1 MILPHRAPPDAILGL
16 AAGRPAGAGRR
27 RPSASCTAVGPWA
40 GPILRSFVSDLPF
53 QLPPE
58 PASVLAAVLDVE
70 GKILRGLE
78 SLGPV
83 AGRDVLLVDAAGSAV
98 AAGLTT
104 LGARVTNEPTPIPF
118 RPSAADASADVVIGM
133 WSSFRGVDPA
143 EIEEADRVLRPGG
156 RLLIVHDYGRDDVS
170 HLVPNREEFGA
181 WSHRNGPFLKGGFRL
196 RVLHC
201 FWTFESPEAT
211 AAFLD
216 AAFGAAGQAV
226 AVTLKRPRISYN
238 VAIYHRT
245 RGGETPPGS

>member
-1 MILPHRAPPDAILGL
+1 M
-16 AAGRPAGAGRR
+16 
-27 RPSASCTAVGPWA
+27 
-40 GPILRSFVSDLPF
+40 SDLPF

-58 PASVLAAVLDVE
+58 SAGVLAAVLDVE

-83 AGRDVLLVDAAGSAV
+83 AGRDVLLVDAEGSAV
-98 AAGLTT
+98 AAGLSS
-104 LGARVTNEPTPIPF
+104 LGVRLIHEPLAVPF
-118 RPSAADASADVVIGM
+118 RSAAPDASVDVVIGM

-143 EIEEADRVLRPGG
+143 EIAEADRVLRPGG

-170 HLVPNREEFGA
+170 HLVPDREEFGA

-201 FWTFESPEAT
+201 FWTFESAAAT
-211 AAFLD
+211 ASFLE
-216 AAFGAAGQAV
+216 AGFGAAGLAV
-226 AVTLKRPRISYN
+226 AATLKRPRLSYN

-245 RGGETPPGS
+245 RGGEAPSES